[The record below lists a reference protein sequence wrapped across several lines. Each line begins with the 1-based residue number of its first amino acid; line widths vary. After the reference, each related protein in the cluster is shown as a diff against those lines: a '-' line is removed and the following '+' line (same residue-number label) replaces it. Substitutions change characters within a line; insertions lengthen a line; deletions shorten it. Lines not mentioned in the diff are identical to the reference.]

1 MSFLDLMKER
11 YSVRKFS
18 DKKVEDEKL
27 ELILEAGRVA
37 PTAKNF
43 QPQRMLVLRSEENI
57 AKLNKLSPCVYGATT
72 AIMVCGDE
80 RVAWQNE
87 QDGTDSTPI
96 DTAIVATHMMLEAW
110 ELGVGSCWV
119 GVFHHKEA
127 IEMFNVPEGLRPYCI
142 LMLGYPKEGCKPAG
156 LHFKKLDK
164 SETVFYEIF

>member
-37 PTAKNF
+37 PTAKNY

-80 RVAWQNE
+80 RVAWQN
-87 QDGTDSTPI
+87 
-96 DTAIVATHMMLEAW
+96 
-110 ELGVGSCWV
+110 
-119 GVFHHKEA
+119 
-127 IEMFNVPEGLRPYCI
+127 
-142 LMLGYPKEGCKPAG
+142 
-156 LHFKKLDK
+156 
-164 SETVFYEIF
+164 